1 MLYDVNL
8 GIRDYFTY
16 TDAMLNNSLFSF
28 YLQRNGLNIYRG
40 KKDENKKSKNEST
53 RDIVCLDF
61 DFGSRSYDDELKR
74 LVKLLDED
82 LSEDSKDR
90 IRNTIKKVESNK
102 NLYSEKKRGEIRDLF
117 YNDGVDITYKTKN
130 KDGSVKSEQTI
141 HYNMLFRTSA
151 KAKLGQVIFIN
162 EKLYDK
168 A

>member
-90 IRNTIKKVESNK
+90 IRNTIKKV
-102 NLYSEKKRGEIRDLF
+102 
-117 YNDGVDITYKTKN
+117 
-130 KDGSVKSEQTI
+130 
-141 HYNMLFRTSA
+141 
-151 KAKLGQVIFIN
+151 
-162 EKLYDK
+162 
-168 A
+168 

>member
-74 LVKLLDED
+74 LVKLLGED

-102 NLYSEKKRGEIRDLF
+102 NLYSE
-117 YNDGVDITYKTKN
+117 
-130 KDGSVKSEQTI
+130 
-141 HYNMLFRTSA
+141 
-151 KAKLGQVIFIN
+151 
-162 EKLYDK
+162 
-168 A
+168 

>member
-40 KKDENKKSKNEST
+40 KRNENKKSKNEST

-74 LVKLLDED
+74 LVKLLGED
-82 LSEDSKDR
+82 LSEDSKDK

-102 NLYSEKKRGEIRDLF
+102 NLYSEKKQ
-117 YNDGVDITYKTKN
+117 KKS
-130 KDGSVKSEQTI
+130 KVK
-141 HYNMLFRTSA
+141 
-151 KAKLGQVIFIN
+151 
-162 EKLYDK
+162 
-168 A
+168 

>member
-74 LVKLLDED
+74 LVKLLGED

-117 YNDGVDITYKTKN
+117 YNDGVDFTYKTKN
-130 KDGSVKSEQTI
+130 
-141 HYNMLFRTSA
+141 
-151 KAKLGQVIFIN
+151 
-162 EKLYDK
+162 
-168 A
+168 

>member
-74 LVKLLDED
+74 LVKLLGED

-130 KDGSVKSEQTI
+130 KDGSVKSEKTI
-141 HYNMLFRTSA
+141 H
-151 KAKLGQVIFIN
+151 
-162 EKLYDK
+162 
-168 A
+168 